1 LKVTYHRLI
10 DGEHTWHYI
19 HQQLDVSWEM
29 VDECAHVIVH
39 LEHANEQQD
48 FELVETA
55 AVIASLEQQVQVL
68 QLLVP
73 PAPATP
79 AVEPNAVSDVDE
91 A

>member
-1 LKVTYHRLI
+1 
-10 DGEHTWHYI
+10 
-19 HQQLDVSWEM
+19 M
-29 VDECAHVIVH
+29 VDECAHVIIH

-79 AVEPNAVSDVDE
+79 AVESLTPCQTSMRLRLG
-91 A
+91 